1 MIGLTTV
8 FEQDIWY
15 KASPVA
21 LLFFVGKTIRKGF
34 EQFKSLVLPNSFVLA
49 WFLTQRNW
57 LLIGIL
63 VGIWV
68 MLIFVVAFVRYW
80 RFRFKLA
87 PNSISVREGV
97 LKERQLDLEFERI
110 RAVNYKRG
118 IVDRALGLTGISF
131 DTAGSGEAEA
141 TIPAVSM
148 KFAESLRASIEEKRT
163 EVLEP
168 ESSQERTVDEQEDLV
183 IPTFKWR
190 EILRIGL
197 SSGSFVFVA
206 TIIGGVAAFSGQY
219 SNAIS
224 ESDTESETSILL
236 AGLRWITTRGHDL
249 HASVFPDIPMSI
261 SISLVF
267 LELALLLIVATMI
280 FNFASAV
287 FQWYNFTLFRDK
299 DTLKSVAGL
308 TTVRET
314 RLTLPKI
321 QSVVISENLRSHW
334 FSFFKLTARQ
344 SHSQQEHTLVVPL
357 ASSDRSSELC
367 QLMFNDATTGL
378 RFDPRAPEFIQI
390 SPAYF
395 WVDFVKVGV
404 VPSLLALGV
413 AMLLFYSVWWFLFL
427 VWPLL
432 VALVQ
437 FLKWRKAGYMYN
449 ETAIVHRKGLL
460 TYTLVTLP
468 FSKIQSVS
476 VEQNIVQ
483 QWTQRAT
490 LEIRNSTQSIGIP
503 YIDINLAC
511 DFRDFLLYT
520 IESAKEEWQ

>member
-1 MIGLTTV
+1 MINLTTV

-97 LKERQLDLEFERI
+97 LRERQLDLEFERI

-118 IVDRALGLTGISF
+118 IIDRVLGLTGISF

-168 ESSQERTVDEQEDLV
+168 ESAQERTVDEKEDLV

-206 TIIGGVAAFSGQY
+206 TFIGAIIAFAGQY
-219 SNAIS
+219 SKTFDSAEDMQTDSLSN
-224 ESDTESETSILL
+224 LVM
-236 AGLRWITTRGHDL
+236 WIVTRGHEF
-249 HASVFPDIPMSI
+249 HAGVFPDIPMSV
-261 SISLVF
+261 SIPLVA
-267 LELALLLIVATMI
+267 LELVLLLIVATMI

-287 FQWYNFTLFRDK
+287 FQWYNFTLFREN

-314 RLTLPKI
+314 RITLPKI
-321 QSVVISENLRSHW
+321 QSVYVNENLRSRW

-344 SHSQQEHTLVVPL
+344 SRSQQEHTLVVPL
-357 ASSDRSSELC
+357 ASSDTSSELC
-367 QLMFNDATTGL
+367 HLMFKDATRGL
-378 RFDPRAPEFIQI
+378 RFDPRSPDFIPI

-395 WVDFVKVGV
+395 WVDFANVGLI
-404 VPSLLALGV
+404 PSLLAIVLG
-413 AMLLFYSVWWFLFL
+413 
-427 VWPLL
+427 LL
-432 VALVQ
+432 VFESVFVLLLLAWPAAVAVVQ

-460 TYTLVTLP
+460 TYSLVTMP
-468 FSKIQSVS
+468 FSKTQFVR
-476 VEQNIVQ
+476 VEQNIIQ
-483 QWTQRAT
+483 QWTRRAT
-490 LEIRNSTQSIGIP
+490 LEIRNSTHSFRIP
-503 YIDINLAC
+503 YLDFDLAC

-520 IESAKEEWQ
+520 IESSKEEWQ

>member
-49 WFLTQRNW
+49 WFLSQRNW

-68 MLIFVVAFVRYW
+68 ILIFAVAFVRYW
-80 RFRFKLA
+80 RFRFKLT

-118 IVDRALGLTGISF
+118 LVDRVLGLTGISF

-163 EVLEP
+163 ELLEP
-168 ESSQERTVDEQEDLV
+168 ELSQDWAFGEKENLL
-183 IPTFKWR
+183 IPTFEWP
-190 EILRIGL
+190 EMLRIGF
-197 SSGSFVFVA
+197 SSGNFLFVA
-206 TIIGGVAAFSGQY
+206 TFIGAISAFSGQY
-219 SNAIS
+219 SSAFT
-224 ESDTESETSILL
+224 ESDSANQTNLL
-236 AGLRWITTRGHDL
+236 ARAVMWIVTHGHEL
-249 HASVFPDIPMSI
+249 HAGVIPGIHRTFSI
-261 SISLVF
+261 ALIFVELV
-267 LELALLLIVATMI
+267 LLLVVLTMI
-280 FNFASAV
+280 FNLVSAI
-287 FQWYNFTLFRDK
+287 FQWYRFSLFREN

-367 QLMFNDATTGL
+367 QLMFKDATTGL
-378 RFDPRAPEFIQI
+378 RFDPRAPEFIRI

-395 WVDFVKVGV
+395 WVDFFKVGV
-404 VPSLLALGV
+404 VPSLFAIGV
-413 AMLLFYSVWWFLFL
+413 AMLLFYSVWWILIL

-511 DFRDFLLYT
+511 DFRDFLLYS